1 MPPVLTR
8 AHGRDHGTVSAKLRG
23 MAAKEIALDLAA
35 FLDSTE
41 ARRLAVK
48 APDLRRITEA
58 FLTVCYDELG
68 KAPRL
73 YDGED
78 VRTAVGERLPGHFG
92 RRDPVAAHVP
102 AVLDAYFDHLET
114 SQVVTQSFE
123 IRLGLGQALDQFVAT
138 VEEGSA
144 AHASVKKQATVRHRA
159 EKTGRND
166 PCFCGSGKKFKKCHG
181 KGA

>member
-1 MPPVLTR
+1 MV
-8 AHGRDHGTVSAKLRG
+8 
-23 MAAKEIALDLAA
+23 AKEIALDLAA

-41 ARRLAVK
+41 ARRLDVTTA
-48 APDLRRITEA
+48 DLRKIAEA
-58 FLTVCYDELG
+58 FLTVCYEELG

-78 VRTAVGERLPGHFG
+78 VRTAVGSRLPGHFG
-92 RRDPVAAHVP
+92 RRDPLAAHVP
-102 AVLDAYFDHLET
+102 EVLDAYFDHLEA

-123 IRLGLGQALDQFVAT
+123 IRLGLGQALDEFVAT
-138 VEEGSA
+138 VKAGSA
-144 AHASVKKQATVRHRA
+144 AHASSRPQATVKHRA

-181 KGA
+181 KGT

>member
-1 MPPVLTR
+1 MP
-8 AHGRDHGTVSAKLRG
+8 
-23 MAAKEIALDLAA
+23 AKEIALEVAA
-35 FLDSTE
+35 FLDSSE
-41 ARRLAVK
+41 ARHLDVK
-48 APDLRRITEA
+48 SSDLRKIAEA
-58 FLTVCYDELG
+58 FLTVCYEELG

-78 VRTAVGERLPGHFG
+78 VRMAVGQRLPGHFG
-92 RRDPVAAHVP
+92 RRDPLAAHVP
-102 AVLDAYFDHLET
+102 VVLDAYFDHLEA

-123 IRLGLGQALDQFVAT
+123 IRLGLGQALDEFVAA

-144 AHASVKKQATVRHRA
+144 AHASAKPQATIRHRA
-159 EKTGRND
+159 AKTGRND